1 MPYQKK
7 YNAGRK
13 TKKSYKKRSG
23 LSFDAK
29 VKKIV
34 QGEAE
39 KKTSGGNPVAYTFS
53 ANNSINPVPVSL
65 ITSGDGGVGSIAL
78 GISDGQ
84 RVGNK
89 MKVTKCTLKLLAT
102 SSGIQYPAILQVMIG
117 TIKGDKLTAPTTGQ
131 LSEIYQDG
139 ISAQGFDPTRLSL
152 MRNVNRD
159 LFNIHRTFQM
169 KVGPADAS
177 TVTSNNDFSF
187 MVRKSLSLTP
197 LLGMWNFNDS
207 DEFPTNK
214 GLYIWCHWIAA
225 NTGTSNSSPPEL
237 EYYTVI
243 EYTDI

>member
-1 MPYQKK
+1 MPYAKK
-7 YNAGRK
+7 YNVKRK
-13 TKKSYKKRSG
+13 TKRSYTKKSG
-23 LSFDAK
+23 LTFDQK

-39 KKTSGGNPVAYTFS
+39 KKSSGGNPIGYTFS

-65 ITSGDGGVGSIAL
+65 ITSGSGGVGAIAL

-89 MKVTKCTLKLLAT
+89 MKVTKATLKLLAT

-117 TIKGDKLTAPTTGQ
+117 TVKGDKLTAPTTSQ
-131 LSEIYQDG
+131 LDEIYQDG
-139 ISAQGFDPTRLSL
+139 LSAQGFDPTRLSL

-159 LFNIHRTFQM
+159 LFNIHRSFQI

-177 TVTSNNDFSF
+177 TVTSNNDFPF
-187 MVRKSLSLTP
+187 MVRKSVNLTP
-197 LLGMWNFNDS
+197 LLGQWSFNDT
-207 DEFPTNK
+207 DDFPSNK
-214 GLYIWCHWIAA
+214 GLYIWCHWVAA